1 VPFNVL
7 HVDSEY
13 GWRGGQQQLAYLATA
28 MNKRR
33 DRGVVV
39 CQPDSHMMRFCHT
52 NQIMCYPI
60 RMHGELDLLAAF
72 KIAQL
77 AKRGKIN
84 ILHLHS
90 GHAVTLGLWAR
101 LFNAKLRLIATRRV
115 DFRLRNRLF
124 SRLKYKNPWLSKI
137 VCVSD
142 EIGRVMR
149 SDGVDGQRLVTIY
162 SGVDLLKYS
171 HSIPSR
177 DFKVRWGISD
187 KAFIVGTIAAMVGH
201 KDYPTL
207 LKTARLVL
215 DKRPHIV
222 FMAVGDGPLE
232 KEIRML
238 ADKLNLGQRFIFC
251 GYQDN
256 IGDFLKNFD
265 LFVLSSN
272 QEGLGTSILDAQ
284 AAGIPVAACAA
295 GGIPEM
301 IQDDV
306 NGRLVPKE
314 TPAALAQTIITLAD
328 DADQR
333 QRLVQAALKSVAD
346 FSIEKTVRKYIGLY
360 ESVLERV

>member
-1 VPFNVL
+1 MPLNVL

-28 MNKRR
+28 MRTQG
-33 DRGVVV
+33 DRGAVV
-39 CQPDSHMMRFCHT
+39 CQPDSHMTRFCHT
-52 NQIMCYPI
+52 NQIKCYPI
-60 RMHGELDLLAAF
+60 RMHGEIDVLAAF
-72 KIAQL
+72 KIARL
-77 AKRGKIN
+77 AQREKFN

-101 LFNAKLRLIATRRV
+101 LFNAKLTLIATRRV
-115 DFRLRNRLF
+115 DFRLRSRLF

-137 VCVSD
+137 VCVSE
-142 EIGRVMR
+142 EIARIMR
-149 SDGVDGQRLVTIY
+149 SDGIDGHRVTTIY

-171 HSIPSR
+171 QSFYSK
-177 DFKVRWGISD
+177 DFKTRWGISD

-207 LKTARLVL
+207 LRAARLVV
-215 DKRPHIV
+215 DRRPQIV
-222 FMAVGDGPLE
+222 FLAVGDGPLE
-232 KEIRML
+232 REIRML
-238 ADKLNLGQRFIFC
+238 ADQLNLGQRFIFC

-284 AAGIPVAACAA
+284 AAGIPVVACAA

-301 IQDDV
+301 IQDGI
-306 NGRLVPKE
+306 NGYLVPKE
-314 TPAALAQTIITLAD
+314 TPAALAQAIIALAD

-333 QRLVQAALKSVAD
+333 QRLIQAAYKSVAN
-346 FSIEKTVRKYIGLY
+346 FSIEKTVRKYIELY
-360 ESVLERV
+360 ESVLKRD